1 LAFIYFDHQILNI
14 IILKKPVILDKRN
27 SQTFMNEIVFFIRED
42 IAIIVYLTF
51 NDLTTFDFFF
61 FEDFQVF
68 SIVDFSKLII
78 KIKH

>member
-42 IAIIVYLTF
+42 IAIIVYITF
-51 NDLTTFDFFF
+51 NDLTTFDFF

>member
-42 IAIIVYLTF
+42 IAIIVYITF

-61 FEDFQVF
+61 KDFQVF

>member
-1 LAFIYFDHQILNI
+1 MAFIYFDHQILNI

-42 IAIIVYLTF
+42 IAIIVYITF
-51 NDLTTFDFFF
+51 NDLTTFDFF

>member
-1 LAFIYFDHQILNI
+1 MAFIYFDHQILNI

-61 FEDFQVF
+61 EDFLVF